1 MVKIEI
7 KMNNQTRN
15 NRKEPE
21 PFINNHLNIKNQ
33 IDINSLMNSEFFN
46 IPRGLPGQ
54 DGESIIGP
62 RGEKGE
68 MGQIGPQGIPGPPG
82 PIGPQGL
89 RGPPGPR
96 GPEGDKGEKGEEG
109 KQGIQGIQGEKGE
122 KGEKG
127 DVGPQGEIR
136 EIIYTKHQMSL
147 KKMWIPEYNRK
158 YQLTNDFQI
167 SLNKNANKKNEIE
180 TFDAFYLQN
189 SNMEI
194 NTNFMPN
201 PVNDYIVEYCKNNY
215 DENDY
220 TYFPKDIIPQGIL
233 IRIPK
238 NRKISIKNV
247 DYQIFQTINL
257 NYDCYYG
264 NKNINISDI
273 DDNIKK
279 YGIKGYYTKDGQ
291 IYFEFIELYIV
302 FELHLLNNNPQ
313 FKKMNDKTKSFP
325 YFKDKQNYY
334 SPSNTCIT
342 KVEKLLINNI
352 NGSFKNDFEIKIP
365 EDIDSD
371 NLSLYVKIEVPKK
384 SIEKLKYLNKNKE
397 ESFGF
402 IPFSNINLMFN
413 ILTN

>member
-1 MVKIEI
+1 
-7 KMNNQTRN
+7 MNNQSRSN
-15 NRKEPE
+15 KKENE
-21 PFINNHLNIKNQ
+21 PYINNHLNIKSQ
-33 IDINSLMNSEFFN
+33 IDINSLISSEFFN

-62 RGEKGE
+62 RGLQGE
-68 MGQIGPQGIPGPPG
+68 MGPIGPQGIPGPPG

-96 GPEGDKGEKGEEG
+96 GPEG
-109 KQGIQGIQGEKGE
+109 EKGE

-127 DVGPQGEIR
+127 LQGEQGIQGEKGDKGEKGDIGPQGEIR
-136 EIIYTKHQMSL
+136 EIIYTKHQMSI

-180 TFDAFYLQN
+180 IFDTFYLQN

-201 PVNDYIVEYCKNNY
+201 PVNDYIVDYSKNNY
-215 DENDY
+215 DEHDY
-220 TYFPKDIIPQGIL
+220 TFFPRDIIPQGII

-238 NRKISIKNV
+238 NRIIKIKNI
-247 DYQIFQTINL
+247 DYQIFQTLNL

-264 NKNINISDI
+264 NKNVNINDISE
-273 DDNIKK
+273 NIKK
-279 YGIKGYYTKDGQ
+279 YGIKGYYTKEGQ

-302 FELHLLNNNPQ
+302 FELHLLNNNPY
-313 FKKMNDKTKSFP
+313 FKKTSNITRSFP
-325 YFKDKQNYY
+325 YMKDNQNYY
-334 SPSNTCIT
+334 SPVNTCIQ

-352 NGSFKNDFEIKIP
+352 NGSFKNDIELKIP
-365 EDIDSD
+365 NDIDSD
-371 NLSLYVKIEVPKK
+371 NISLYIKIEVPKK
-384 SIEKLKYLNKNKE
+384 SIEKLKYINKQKN

-402 IPFSNINLMFN
+402 IPFSNINIMFN